1 MPPQSLPEGTVMQ
14 VDVRQLDNV
23 KFSIHARQHAVICDQ
38 PTENGG
44 FDEGM
49 TPPELLLASL
59 GSCAAFYAV
68 EYLRTRNLSSDPV
81 EVSVYAEKLKNP
93 SRLGHFQIE
102 VRCSGGLTNEQQQGM
117 LRSVHACLIHNTLMS
132 VPDIEIVVKTP
143 ELVA

>member
-1 MPPQSLPEGTVMQ
+1 MQ

-23 KFSIHARQHAVICDQ
+23 KFSIHARQHAVVCDQ
-38 PTENGG
+38 PVENGG

-68 EYLRTRNLSSDPV
+68 QYLKTRSLSAGAV
-81 EVSVYAEKLKNP
+81 EVSVHAEKLKNP
-93 SRLGHFQIE
+93 GRLGHFQIE
-102 VRCSGGLTNEQQQGM
+102 VRCPGTLTNEQQQGM
-117 LRSVHACLIHNTLMS
+117 LRSVHACLVHNTLMS
-132 VPDIEIVVKTP
+132 VPDIEILVKTP